1 MTMAQWLG
9 VGIFVLTYGFIIT
22 ERMHRL
28 KAVFLGFSLVL
39 LFHVIRQEEIF
50 TYIDFNTIGL
60 LLGMMILVGIVM
72 KTGLIEYVASEAV
85 RYSKGNA
92 WLLLLFLS
100 GLTAATSAFI
110 DNVTTILLIGPI
122 ALAVADVLEISP
134 MPFLYAEIFASNIGG
149 TATLIGDPPNLLI
162 GSAAGLTFNEF
173 LINLGPPVIFSLAVL
188 FVLLYIWYGKK
199 LRGAPEGEWSFREP
213 RKPADKSLTI
223 RVLFVLAL
231 VLAGFLLH
239 GRLHLEAA
247 TVALAGA
254 TLGLIVCP
262 VDVEDVLHHVDWVT
276 ILFFSTLFM
285 LVGTLEHL
293 GVIHMLAQNMFA
305 VVGDHFRILSMLL
318 IWASGFI
325 SAVIDNVPYT
335 AAVIPL
341 VREVAQIGGFDAT
354 PLWWSLA
361 LGACLGGNG
370 TLVGASANLVMAG
383 IAGKSG
389 VKINFRKF
397 LVKGVTVMTATLAVS
412 TIYVYLRYL
421 ML

>member
-39 LFHVIRQEEIF
+39 IFHIIRQEEIF

-72 KTGLIEYVASEAV
+72 KTGLIEYIASEAV
-85 RYSKGNA
+85 TYSKGNA
-92 WLLLLFLS
+92 WVLLLFLS
-100 GLTAATSAFI
+100 GLTAVTSAFI

-122 ALAVADVLEISP
+122 AMAVADVLEISP
-134 MPFLYAEIFASNIGG
+134 MPFLYAEIFSSNIGG

-173 LINLGPPVIFSLAVL
+173 LLNLGPPVILSMGAL
-188 FVLLYIWYGKK
+188 FALLYIWYGEK
-199 LRGAPEGEWSFREP
+199 LRKPSEEKWSFREP
-213 RKPADKSLTI
+213 KKPADKSLTL
-223 RVLFVLAL
+223 RVLAVLAL
-231 VLAGFLLH
+231 VLVGFLLH

-293 GVIHMLAQNMFA
+293 GIIHMLAEAMFS
-305 VVGDHFRILSMLL
+305 VVGDNVRILSMLL
-318 IWASGFI
+318 IWASGCI

-341 VREVAQIGGFDAT
+341 VREMAQIGGFDAT

-361 LGACLGGNG
+361 LGACFGGNG

-383 IAGKSG
+383 IAGKAG
-389 VKINFRKF
+389 VSINFRKF
-397 LVKGVTVMTATLAVS
+397 LGRGITVTAVTLAIS
-412 TIYVYLRYL
+412 TAYVYIRYL
-421 ML
+421 I

>member
-39 LFHVIRQEEIF
+39 IFHIIRQEEIF

-72 KTGLIEYVASEAV
+72 KTGLIEYIASEAV
-85 RYSKGNA
+85 RYSKGDA
-92 WLLLLFLS
+92 WVLLLFLS
-100 GLTAATSAFI
+100 GLTAVTSAFI

-122 ALAVADVLEISP
+122 AMAVADVLEISP
-134 MPFLYAEIFASNIGG
+134 MPFLYAEIFSSNIGG

-173 LINLGPPVIFSLAVL
+173 LLNLGPPVILSMGAL
-188 FVLLYIWYGKK
+188 FALLYIWYGKK
-199 LRGAPEGEWSFREP
+199 LRKPSEEKWSFREP
-213 RKPADKSLTI
+213 KKPADKSLTL
-223 RVLFVLAL
+223 RV
-231 VLAGFLLH
+231 LLH

-293 GVIHMLAQNMFA
+293 GVIHMLAEAMFS
-305 VVGDHFRILSMLL
+305 VVGDHVRILSMLL
-318 IWASGFI
+318 IWASGGI

-341 VREVAQIGGFDAT
+341 VREMAQIGGFDAT

-361 LGACLGGNG
+361 LGACFGGNG

-383 IAGKSG
+383 IAGKAG
-389 VKINFRKF
+389 VSINFRKF
-397 LVKGVTVMTATLAVS
+397 LGRGITVTAVTLAVS
-412 TIYVYLRYL
+412 TVYVYIRYL
-421 ML
+421 I